1 MKILGEF
8 PKVLERV
15 SFMLGKQKSQFR
27 FSMQTPVENPLTT
40 IESFNRQFQ
49 IGEKERE
56 AVKLGWQQEI
66 GKPMFHV
73 VNLSA

>member
-1 MKILGEF
+1 M
-8 PKVLERV
+8 ERV

-27 FSMQTPVENPLTT
+27 ISMQTPVENPLTT
-40 IESFNRQFQ
+40 IESFDRQFQ